1 MLNRRQLRV
10 KVLQVLYALSQGN
23 SVEINEAN
31 KKLEESFASFEN
43 LYLSLLHLLVE
54 VRDYAQYRIDEAKKK
69 NLPTEADLNPNLR
82 FVKNQCFDL
91 IEHDPKFQSYLIP
104 FEPKEDEKPKEKKAR
119 LKKLEKYVD
128 WKEQR
133 SFVKSIYFA
142 IRESDLYERY
152 MSREENNLKIDSQF
166 LEDVYIKIIAPS
178 EDLHYILEEQN
189 VFWVDDMPL
198 ANSMI
203 LKTLAMMYKPDFDSA
218 LLPLFKENQDKRF
231 TRDLL
236 ENCIL
241 YKEQLEEL
249 VVEKAQNWEKE
260 RIAVLDRLLMEM
272 ALCEMLY
279 FPTVPVK
286 VSINEYIELSKDYST
301 PKSKVFINGV
311 LDKLH
316 KDLKKDNQI
325 KKSGR
330 GLI

>member
-1 MLNRRQLRV
+1 
-10 KVLQVLYALSQGN
+10 
-23 SVEINEAN
+23 
-31 KKLEESFASFEN
+31 
-43 LYLSLLHLLVE
+43 
-54 VRDYAQYRIDEAKKK
+54 
-69 NLPTEADLNPNLR
+69 
-82 FVKNQCFDL
+82 
-91 IEHDPKFQSYLIP
+91 
-104 FEPKEDEKPKEKKAR
+104 
-119 LKKLEKYVD
+119 
-128 WKEQR
+128 
-133 SFVKSIYFA
+133 
-142 IRESDLYERY
+142 
-152 MSREENNLKIDSQF
+152 
-166 LEDVYIKIIAPS
+166 
-178 EDLHYILEEQN
+178 
-189 VFWVDDMPL
+189 
-198 ANSMI
+198 
-203 LKTLAMMYKPDFDSA
+203 MMYKPDFDSA